1 MLICATVPT
10 LCKVLLSAETYS
22 VVMVLSSGFSS
33 FGIASTRDSIFRA
46 TGSFTP

>member
-1 MLICATVPT
+1 MVCARVHMLCTVLVRAGT
-10 LCKVLLSAETYS
+10 HS